1 MFVEEKLLKL
11 EYQII
16 AQKLAAIKVKKSIA
30 AQQARLGD
38 EVAKQRNA
46 SRRLMEQTKL
56 LEECLSLGEWKSQR
70 DEEFVTE
77 QRAKLTQYKRKL
89 DQDVSDQDSAELQSL
104 RERIDEEVQNRLRDE
119 RARLDAER
127 QRHRQQFAAE
137 SARLQDMMN
146 AVNTTVAELNRT
158 RKRRRTHQPQACAND
173 AEQSNNDD
181 GSDVIF
187 MGVQSEDVEPD

>member
-1 MFVEEKLLKL
+1 M

-46 SRRLMEQTKL
+46 SQRLREQTDL
-56 LEECLSLGEWKSQR
+56 LGECLNLGEWKSQR

-77 QRAKLTQYKRKL
+77 QRAKLTQHKRKI
-89 DQDVSDQDSAELQSL
+89 DQDSAELQSL

-119 RARLDAER
+119 RAKLDAER

-137 SARLQDMMN
+137 SARLQDMMS
-146 AVNTTVAELNRT
+146 AANTTVAELNRT
-158 RKRRRTHQPQACAND
+158 RKRRRTHQSQACAN
-173 AEQSNNDD
+173 QNND
-181 GSDVIF
+181 GSDIIF
-187 MGVQSEDVEPD
+187 MGGQSEDVEPD